1 MEKATKG
8 TKQYEE
14 WLRKYQQK
22 KRASLEGKKD
32 EPEKSNTKTYDELVA
47 KPPVFVE
54 DKELWHK
61 AVAKVTYGGKK
72 KASYG
77 AAVALYKLKVKK
89 KNEEA
94 IKKTADLAVP
104 LVEKFKQMR
113 DRKSVV

>member
-1 MEKATKG
+1 MQKATKG

-14 WLRKYQQK
+14 WLLKYQQK
-22 KRASLEGKKD
+22 KRASLEGKEN
-32 EPEKSNTKTYDELVA
+32 EPSKSNTKTYEELEA

-72 KASYG
+72 TASYG

-94 IKKTADLAVP
+94 IKKAIDLATP
-104 LVEKFKQMR
+104 IVEKFKQKR
-113 DRKSVV
+113 ISNPGN

>member
-1 MEKATKG
+1 MKSGFENIS
-8 TKQYEE
+8 
-14 WLRKYQQK
+14 
-22 KRASLEGKKD
+22 KRSALHQRAKKD
-32 EPEKSNTKTYDELVA
+32 EPEKSNTKTYEELEA
-47 KPPVFVE
+47 KPPVFIE

-94 IKKTADLAVP
+94 IKKAADLAVP

-113 DRKSVV
+113 INNPGN